1 MPVGRGAG
9 DAGEEADVFGR
20 RGKGRRGLRPEPTE
34 GWPLDRVLVGV
45 ATLRTLR
52 ELIRQ
57 DAEDGGRP
65 PRAWDLALR
74 SGVSAQGSA
83 NSLERLS
90 EAGLVT
96 ELTPTRPGRAPAYR
110 LHRTHPVVASMARLF
125 EAERSMV
132 AGRPTWRDRF
142 EGLRDGRAVATERGR
157 GG

>member
-1 MPVGRGAG
+1 M
-9 DAGEEADVFGR
+9 FGR
-20 RGKGRRGLRPEPTE
+20 RGNGRRGLRPEPAD

-57 DAEDGGRP
+57 DAEDRGLP

-74 SGVSAQGSA
+74 NGVSAQGSA

-90 EAGLVT
+90 EARFVT
-96 ELTPTRPGRAPAYR
+96 ELTPTRPGRAPAFR
-110 LHRTHPVVASMARLF
+110 LDRGHPAVAPMARLF

-132 AGRPTWRDRF
+132 AGRPTWGDRF
-142 EGLRDGRAVATERGR
+142 EDRRDATAVATERGL

>member
-1 MPVGRGAG
+1 MPGDRTVA

-20 RGKGRRGLRPEPTE
+20 RGEGRRGLRPEPVE

-57 DAEDGGRP
+57 DAEDAGRP

-96 ELTPTRPGRAPAYR
+96 ELIPTRPARAPAYR
-110 LHRTHPVVASMARLF
+110 LDRTHPVVASMARLF

-132 AGRPTWRDRF
+132 AGRPTWGDRF
-142 EGLRDGRAVATERGR
+142 GGLRDARAVATERGL